1 MPSFLETPPRIQSSN
16 QKDLTE
22 IAYEIINV
30 TEHFATNFQE
40 IKASNPEMIDKI
52 ERLILENVMRNN
64 TVKTETT
71 SRVLQNGNN
80 RLENESESSLKI
92 IILLSV
98 QQINAGQINASTE
111 KFIAVNETSKSKE
124 KKTN

>member
-1 MPSFLETPPRIQSSN
+1 MPSFLETPQRIQPSN

-52 ERLILENVMRNN
+52 ERLILENVMRND

-71 SRVLQNGNN
+71 SRVFA
-80 RLENESESSLKI
+80 KW
-92 IILLSV
+92 
-98 QQINAGQINASTE
+98 
-111 KFIAVNETSKSKE
+111 
-124 KKTN
+124 KK